1 MMRTH
6 ISPPGSSGDDHP
18 TGRAWFVVL
27 AAALLLMALAGC
39 GQRSTLDDGSLSSA
53 DTVPAVVTPTLHSR
67 VVGDQIVMDYGEDH
81 WDFMAG
87 VNLGVTIPGHYPGE
101 LAIDAETYRRWFPM
115 MAGLG
120 FNTVRVYTIQNP
132 SFYRELQ
139 RYNRAHQEAPLFLI
153 QGVWFDEELYVTEGD
168 LYEGELT
175 ASVDAE
181 IVDTVGAVTGT
192 VEIPNKPG
200 HAYGSFNADVT
211 DWIAAWIIGI
221 EPDPT
226 TVRDSDSANRGVAT
240 YSGRY
245 FSAAEGATSTESWYA
260 ARLDRLASEL
270 RSRDLD
276 APVAF
281 TNWPTTDPL
290 EHPAEPLTAEDLV
303 AIDANHVVPTTEWTA
318 GYFASYH
325 AYPYFPDFQ
334 KYEAG
339 IADYVHQGAIDP
351 YAGYLDALREHH
363 VGMPVVVA
371 EFGVS
376 GGMGL
381 AHRGPLGR
389 DQGALDESRQM
400 ATNAEMLQVIH
411 DVGMAGG
418 LVFEWAD
425 EWFKASWNTHD
436 YELPRDRRAL
446 WDNQWTNESQFGIL
460 AIEPGPADGIVLDG
474 KLDDWD
480 ETDSTVIAAGGAGQ
494 PRVRA
499 HHDAGYL
506 YLLIESDGI
515 AGDTT
520 VIGFDVVDEGSGGL
534 PGTPGM
540 DVEADTAIVLGSGG
554 MGEAMIRASNDPF
567 GIKFGLNAGH
577 FAADPADYE
586 PGSGVWNRQRLLTSY
601 PLEIPTTGEQIPAE
615 AFDVGLLV
623 NGSTDPAN
631 DSFDSRATWYRTP
644 NAIELRLPYAALG
657 ISDPSSR
664 QAVVVASDGGIS
676 TSEFERVGISV
687 VAGGSLYETAGYTW
701 DPWSAPV
708 WHERLRVG
716 SDLLAATL
724 SEISDT

>member
-6 ISPPGSSGDDHP
+6 ISQLGSARDDHP
-18 TGRAWFVVL
+18 TGCPWFVVL
-27 AAALLLMALAGC
+27 PAALLLLALAGC
-39 GQRSTLDDGSLSSA
+39 GQRSTLDDVSLSSA
-53 DTVPAVVTPTLHSR
+53 DTVPAVATPTLHTR
-67 VVGDQIVMDYGEDH
+67 VVGDQIVMDYGQDH

-87 VNLGVTIPGHYPGE
+87 VNLGVTIPGRYPGE
-101 LAIDAETYRRWFPM
+101 LAIDAETYRRWLPM

-120 FNTVRVYTIQNP
+120 FNTIRVYTIQNP

-153 QGVWFDEELYVTEGD
+153 QGVWFDEELFVTDGD
-168 LYEGELT
+168 LYKGELT

-192 VEIPNKPG
+192 AEIPKKPG

-226 TVRDSDSANRGVAT
+226 TVRDSDIANHDVAS

-276 APVAF
+276 APLAF

-290 EHPAEPLTAEDLV
+290 EHPAEPIMDEDLV
-303 AIDANHVVPTTEWTA
+303 AIDANHVAPTTEWTA

-325 AYPYFPDFQ
+325 AYPYYPDFQ

-363 VGMPVVVA
+363 VGIPVVIA

-389 DQGALDESRQM
+389 DQGALNESRQM
-400 ATNAEMLQVIH
+400 ATNAEMLRVIH

-425 EWFKASWNTHD
+425 EWFKSSWNTQD

-474 KLDDWD
+474 ELDDWD
-480 ETDSTVIAAGGAGQ
+480 ETDSTVIAPGGTGQ

-520 VIGFDVVDEGSGGL
+520 VIGFDVVDGGSGGL

-540 DVEADTAIVLGSGG
+540 DVGADTAIVLGSGG

-567 GIKFGLNAGH
+567 GIKLGLNAGH

-724 SEISDT
+724 REIPET